1 MARATYTNHVELGR
15 LVTNTTVVY
24 LAANSK
30 LPCQDSRMES
40 LESIFHFAE
49 KGYYTTQVQQ
59 QTFYYTMYSKVMK
72 QSCFRRY
79 TMLSSEN
86 FSFINIPSSFNEHYY
101 LFQCQDTYALCE
113 FFYTMQKQ
121 CKVNLLIGL
130 TQLHIIWKCN
140 KCSVALL

>member
-49 KGYYTTQVQQ
+49 KGYYTVVVDFLLYYVLKSDETIFVS
-59 QTFYYTMYSKVMK
+59 TFYYV
-72 QSCFRRY
+72 CCR
-79 TMLSSEN
+79 
-86 FSFINIPSSFNEHYY
+86 
-101 LFQCQDTYALCE
+101 
-113 FFYTMQKQ
+113 QKT
-121 CKVNLLIGL
+121 LA
-130 TQLHIIWKCN
+130 
-140 KCSVALL
+140 S

>member
-49 KGYYTTQVQQ
+49 KGYYTSIVVDFLLYYVLKSDETIFVS
-59 QTFYYTMYSKVMK
+59 TFYYV
-72 QSCFRRY
+72 CCR
-79 TMLSSEN
+79 
-86 FSFINIPSSFNEHYY
+86 
-101 LFQCQDTYALCE
+101 
-113 FFYTMQKQ
+113 QK
-121 CKVNLLIGL
+121 LLLQKYIL
-130 TQLHIIWKCN
+130 
-140 KCSVALL
+140 